1 MAAAAPAAPAPAAL
15 TDAARGLLLQ
25 WLQARCQ
32 QQKHTSFELLV
43 DRVQALHTDSI
54 TRLDAVR
61 IARLFMA
68 DADVRLVSARAQ
80 NAGGSDTDIE

>member
-1 MAAAAPAAPAPAAL
+1 MMAAAAPAPAPAAL
-15 TDAARGLLLQ
+15 TGAQRDELLQ
-25 WLQARCQ
+25 FLRARCQ

-68 DADVRLVSARAQ
+68 DADVRLVSARTQ

>member
-1 MAAAAPAAPAPAAL
+1 MAAAAPAPAPAAL

>member
-1 MAAAAPAAPAPAAL
+1 MAAAAPAPAPAAL

-61 IARLFMA
+61 IARLFMT
-68 DADVRLVSARAQ
+68 DADIRLVRARAK
-80 NAGGSDTDIE
+80 NAGGSDTDID

>member
-1 MAAAAPAAPAPAAL
+1 MMAAAAPAPAPAAL

>member
-1 MAAAAPAAPAPAAL
+1 MAADAPAPAPAAL
-15 TDAARGLLLQ
+15 TAAARGLLLQ

-68 DADVRLVSARAQ
+68 DADVRLVIAHAHKMQ
-80 NAGGSDTDIE
+80 VVVTQT

>member
-1 MAAAAPAAPAPAAL
+1 MAAAAPAPAPAAL

-61 IARLFMA
+61 IARLFMT
-68 DADVRLVSARAQ
+68 DADIRLVRARAE
-80 NAGGSDTDIE
+80 NAGGSDTDID

>member
-1 MAAAAPAAPAPAAL
+1 MMAAAAPAPAPAAL

-32 QQKHTSFELLV
+32 QQKHRDTSFELLV

-68 DADVRLVSARAQ
+68 DAYSVL
-80 NAGGSDTDIE
+80 G

>member
-1 MAAAAPAAPAPAAL
+1 MAAAAPAPAPAAL

-68 DADVRLVSARAQ
+68 DADIRLVRARAQ

>member
-1 MAAAAPAAPAPAAL
+1 MMAAAAPAPAPAAL

-32 QQKHTSFELLV
+32 QQKHRDTSFELLV

-54 TRLDAVR
+54 ARLIARLDAVR

-68 DADVRLVSARAQ
+68 DAYSVL
-80 NAGGSDTDIE
+80 G